1 MKLKI
6 AILAAACI
14 ASVSMADF
22 TINFAVPYG
31 VNAASGGAFIDA
43 SSGTATLV
51 LYTAGANGVA
61 DFEAGGQVKIG
72 GLASGDDSLLATY
85 TFTADGGTY
94 DGYVAGF
101 GQNVAAAYADS
112 GKVFG
117 RVIQGSASAGAEVA
131 TGSVGTFSDL
141 DLSGS
146 TPPVPE
152 NYFVDGGVGITANS
166 TVIPEP
172 ATIGLLGIA
181 GAGLF
186 AARRKTLA

>member
-6 AILAAACI
+6 AIIAAASI

-22 TINFAVPYG
+22 FVNFSVPYG
-31 VNAASGGAFIDA
+31 VYASGGGEFIDS

-61 DFEAGGQVKIG
+61 DFEAGGLVALG
-72 GLASGDDSLLATY
+72 GAASGDDSVIGTY
-85 TFTADGGTY
+85 AFTASGGAY
-94 DGYVAGF
+94 DGYISGF
-101 GQNVAAAYADS
+101 GQNVTAAYADS
-112 GKVFG
+112 GLVFG
-117 RVIQGSASAGAEVA
+117 RVIQGSATAGSEVA
-131 TGSVGTFSDL
+131 TGAVGTYSDL
-141 DLSGS
+141 DLSG
-146 TPPVPE
+146 TPPPPE
-152 NYFVDGGVGITANS
+152 NYFVDGGTGLTATT

-186 AARRKTLA
+186 AARRKTRA

>member
-6 AILAAACI
+6 AILAAASI
-14 ASVSMADF
+14 ASVSVADF
-22 TINFAVPYG
+22 SINFAVPYG
-31 VNAASGGAFIDA
+31 VSASGGGAFIDA

-61 DFEAGGQVKIG
+61 DFEAGGKVKIG
-72 GLASGDDSLLATY
+72 GLASGDDTLLGNY
-85 TFTADGGTY
+85 TFTAAGGAY
-94 DGYVAGF
+94 DGYVSGF
-101 GQNVAAAYADS
+101 GQNVTAAFADS

-141 DLSGS
+141 DLSG
-146 TPPVPE
+146 TPPPPE

>member
-6 AILAAACI
+6 AILAAASI
-14 ASVSMADF
+14 ASVSVADF
-22 TINFAVPYG
+22 SINFAVPYG
-31 VNAASGGAFIDA
+31 VNASDGGAFIDA

-72 GLASGDDSLLATY
+72 GLASGDDTLLGTY
-85 TFTADGGTY
+85 TFTAAGGTY
-94 DGYVAGF
+94 DGYVSGF
-101 GQNVAAAYADS
+101 GQNVTAAFADS

-141 DLSGS
+141 DLSG
-146 TPPVPE
+146 TPPPPE
-152 NYFVDGGVGITANS
+152 NYFVDGGSGITANS